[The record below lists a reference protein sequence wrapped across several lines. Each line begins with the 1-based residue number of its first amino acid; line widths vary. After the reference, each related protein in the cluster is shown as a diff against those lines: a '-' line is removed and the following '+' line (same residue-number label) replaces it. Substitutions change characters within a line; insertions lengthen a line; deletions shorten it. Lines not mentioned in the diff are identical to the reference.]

1 MAALTP
7 VPKIQFFDANG
18 HPLAGG
24 KLYSYSAGT
33 TTPLVTYTDQAGT
46 SANTNPVILDARGE
60 ASVWLGTGPY
70 KLRLTTATDVDIWT
84 VDDIYSEG
92 ALSMQELLSS
102 AGSSLVGFIQS
113 GTGAT
118 YRTVQSKLR
127 DIVSVKD
134 FGAVGDG
141 VTDATTAIQAALNSG
156 ATKVYVPAGTYRV
169 GILYVNS
176 NQEFFGD
183 GAASVLQA
191 LDDTT
196 NSQYIVATY
205 AYSGGTSNPADNK
218 RNIYVHDLKLDG
230 RRRDL
235 GGQAFVHTM
244 TINAT
249 SDMVV
254 ERVVFYDFRGDGCY
268 VGSGTTGGIER
279 HNLNVTFRDCMFDG
293 VGKYNRNGLSVIDC
307 DGIVVDACTFQNIG
321 NPTLSQSV
329 GGIDFE
335 PNANYNIYR
344 HAKVTNCV
352 FKSIDTTNTSGV
364 TFFNSQQVGD
374 NIYDWL
380 VDGCSFINCYWGV
393 STSTKNKSPN
403 GEPDQLVVANCSF
416 INSTAEDIRVNGL
429 KDVVVSSN
437 SFSLYPQNSS
447 SYRGGIQVGS
457 PDSGLPEPGIDVK
470 IVNNSFTGLRPQFGA
485 ISVRS
490 TKGLRI
496 DNNSFEDVSG
506 ACIQLL
512 TNVTT
517 GFRYLEDIVITNNKA
532 NTSSTGISPNT
543 TGLVLANSGIGNEF
557 VNSTCIL
564 ANNVVMNA
572 IQLNRATAL
581 AVFREQPLSAAPT
594 TGSWEAGNKIQLT
607 APSAGSLYQVCSV
620 SGTFGTLTGVTADA
634 TNGSNAITNVAGTD
648 FALLREGQYITV
660 SGDATVRRIILIDGT
675 TMYLSGNYGGATGA
689 GKTLAW
695 SAPTFVVA

>member
-1 MAALTP
+1 MSALSVNPPFPIFTNTDGQPLENGYIWIGTVNLDPQGNPITVYWDAALTQVAGQPIRTSGGYP
-7 VPKIQFFDANG
+7 VRNG
-18 HPLAGG
+18 SPARIYTGSE
-24 KLYSYSAGT
+24 YSIRVQNKNGSTVYSAPAAT
-33 TTPLVTYTDQAGT
+33 EFISSTNVSFQPAG
-46 SANTNPVILDARGE
+46 AN
-60 ASVWLGTGPY
+60 
-70 KLRLTTATDVDIWT
+70 
-84 VDDIYSEG
+84 
-92 ALSMQELLSS
+92 
-102 AGSSLVGFIQS
+102 
-113 GTGAT
+113 AT

-127 DIVSVKD
+127 DTVSVKD
-134 FGAVGDG
+134 FGAVGNGIADD
-141 VTDATTAIQAALNSG
+141 TDAIQAALNSG

-169 GILYVNS
+169 GIVYVNS

-191 LDDTT
+191 LDATT

-218 RNIYVHDLKLDG
+218 RNIYIHDLKLDG

-235 GGQAFVHTM
+235 GGQQFVHAM

-268 VGSGTTGGIER
+268 VGSGTTSGIER

-293 VGKYNRNGLSVIDC
+293 VGKYSRNGLSVIDC

-335 PNANYNIYR
+335 PNNTFNIYR
-344 HAKVTNCV
+344 HAKITNCV
-352 FKSIDTTNTSGV
+352 FKDIDTTNTAGV

-380 VDGCSFINCYWGV
+380 VDGCSFINCYWGIA
-393 STSTKNKSPN
+393 TSSKNKTPSSD
-403 GEPDQLVVANCSF
+403 PDSLAITNCTF
-416 INSTAEDIRVNGL
+416 RNSKLEDIRVDGL
-429 KDVVVSSN
+429 KDVVIANN
-437 SFSLYPQNSS
+437 SFSLYPKNSS
-447 SYRGGIQVGS
+447 SYRGAIKVGA
-457 PDSGLPEPGIDVK
+457 PASGLPEPGIDVK
-470 IVNNSFTGLRPQFGA
+470 IVNNSFSGLRPQFGA
-485 ISVRS
+485 VQVWSVR
-490 TKGLRI
+490 GLRV
-496 DNNSFEDVSG
+496 DNNSFEDIQG

-675 TMYLSGNYGGATGA
+675 TMYLSGNYGGATGTGLA
-689 GKTLAW
+689 LAW